1 MPSLHVQVQLSL
13 HMKNL
18 KFYIKPFTHLHKL
31 LLQHHS
37 IHHTIFASQI
47 CSIQQLHLF
56 TIYTPISCN
65 RRGVDVVSF
74 IKRTAKLL

>member
-1 MPSLHVQVQLSL
+1 M
-13 HMKNL
+13 
-18 KFYIKPFTHLHKL
+18 HKL
-31 LLQHHS
+31 LLHHHS

-47 CSIQQLHLF
+47 CSLRQLHLF

-74 IKRTAKLL
+74 IKNYNKTVLYKVFNIWHLGIKIFKHYLFLLYQ